1 MRQIDR
7 IKEFWGN
14 LSGKHKKILIASA
27 VGILLFSG
35 AIAVMFN
42 RTDYAVLFSGMNDE
56 EAQKVISLLHE
67 TGVTYRYNQ
76 DGKIYVPNQEADDI
90 RMDMAM
96 EGYPQSGF
104 SYDVLLN
111 NSGMMSTESDKETFK
126 LYDLQNRIGNTIRNI
141 DGVKSAVVTINLA
154 KDDKFV
160 LNNDTKEKASAYTV
174 VHMYDGGSPNPEQ
187 VKAIQRLIA
196 KSVQDMDMGDV
207 AVIDGNGID
216 VSVYKAE
223 KDAQSDGSRKSEY
236 ETMEET
242 KLEGGILDLLE
253 GIYGRGNVRVRAKCV
268 ADMQKVV
275 SEEITY
281 AAPDETNNSGYVSEQ
296 SLTSEGNGP
305 EASVSGIPGAK
316 SNTNITQYNTQGGA
330 DQGGYYS
337 SSSDTKYGLNQKKVQ
352 GQYDGGGIVDVTI
365 AVTINKKSVSEGAPS
380 DEEIMG
386 LVASA
391 AGVPKD
397 QQAQKISVVTAD
409 FYDNSQVADA
419 SSQPVAAADAMDRK
433 TMLILA
439 GGVIVLLL
447 ITVLLMVLSAR
458 RRRRRRREEEL
469 AVLEAAIDRDQD
481 EIQEEDPEIKI
492 SSLQAQ
498 ENKYGAALKG
508 ELQAFADENPEISAS
523 LLRSWLRSEDEDHE
537 R

>member
-1 MRQIDR
+1 MRQLDR
-7 IKEFWGN
+7 IKDFWGN
-14 LSGKHKKILIASA
+14 LSGKNKKITISAA
-27 VGILLFSG
+27 VGILLISA

-42 RTDYAVLFSGMNDE
+42 KTDYALLFSGMNDE
-56 EAQKVISLLHE
+56 EAQKVVSLLHE

-90 RMDMAM
+90 RMEMAL

-111 NSGMMSTESDKETFK
+111 NSGMMSTESDKETYK

-160 LNNDTKEKASAYTV
+160 LSNDTKEKASAYAV
-174 VHMYDGGSPNPEQ
+174 VHMYDGGSPSPEQ

-196 KSVQDMDMGDV
+196 KSVPDMDMGDV

-223 KDAQSDGSRKSEY
+223 EDAKSDGSRKSEY
-236 ETMEET
+236 ETLEET

-268 ADMQKVV
+268 ADMQKVI

-281 AAPDETNNSGYVSEQ
+281 AAPDAANNSGYVSEQ
-296 SLTSEGNGP
+296 SLSSEGNGP
-305 EASVSGIPGAK
+305 EASVAGIPGAK
-316 SNTNITQYNTQGGA
+316 SNTNIPQYNTQGGA
-330 DQGGYYS
+330 GKDGYYS

-352 GQYDGGGIVDVTI
+352 GQDDGGGIVDVSV
-365 AVTINKKSVSEGAPS
+365 AVTINKKSVPKGAPT
-380 DEEIMG
+380 DEEIIG
-386 LVASA
+386 LVGNA

-409 FYDNSQVADA
+409 FYDNTQAVEGSA
-419 SSQPVAAADAMDRK
+419 PPAAVVGGTDQK
-433 TMLILA
+433 VVFILA
-439 GGVIVLLL
+439 GGVIALLL
-447 ITVLLMVLSAR
+447 VTVLLMILSGR
-458 RRRRRRREEEL
+458 RKRRQRREEEL
-469 AVLEAAIDRDQD
+469 AIVDAAADRVELE
-481 EIQEEDPEIKI
+481 EEDPGIKI

-498 ENKYGAALKG
+498 ENKYGVALKG
-508 ELQAFADENPEISAS
+508 ELQAFADDNPEISAS
-523 LLRSWLRSEDEDHE
+523 LLRSWLRSEDDGHE